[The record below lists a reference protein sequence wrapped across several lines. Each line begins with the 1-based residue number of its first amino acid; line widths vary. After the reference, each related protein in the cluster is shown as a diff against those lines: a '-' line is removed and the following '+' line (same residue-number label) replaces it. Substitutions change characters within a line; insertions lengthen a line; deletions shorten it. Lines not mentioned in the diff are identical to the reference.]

1 MSAFWSGHVG
11 AVGGALW
18 SGHAGGAPRCFCQ
31 SCVLLWSR
39 CCCRVPLQVPL
50 QGAAVKVMCALWSW
64 RAGAVQG
71 VAAKCC
77 FRVLLLECHLVLW
90 SWPAR
95 AAARCRFRVRA
106 SGTTVEGL
114 SAS

>member
-1 MSAFWSGHVG
+1 MLVQWVVHFG
-11 AVGGALW
+11 AGMLVALQGA
-18 SGHAGGAPRCFCQ
+18 SVRVVFCFGAGAAAGCRCRCR
-31 SCVLLWSR
+31 CKVL
-39 CCCRVPLQVPL
+39 L